1 MSNILVPDASV
12 LLMWAL
18 KGPEEN
24 DSVAATKLFDR
35 WMEGKVEIVLP
46 NLWAYE
52 VGNVL
57 GLRNPSRAEE
67 LMDIF
72 IGYSFHEVELSS
84 IVCRKTYSLTKQCQV
99 SFYDAIYHAVALLHK
114 GMLIT
119 ADEAYHRHAAGIGQI
134 RLLRDFPV
142 SP

>member
-1 MSNILVPDASV
+1 VSNILVPDASV
-12 LLMWAL
+12 LLKWAL

-35 WMEGKVEIVLP
+35 WMEGNVKIVLP
-46 NLWAYE
+46 KLRAYE

-72 IGYSFHEVELSS
+72 NGYSFHEVELSS

>member
-12 LLMWAL
+12 LLKWAL

-24 DSVAATKLFDR
+24 DSAAATMLFDR
-35 WMEGKVEIVLP
+35 WLEGRIELVLP
-46 NLWAYE
+46 KLWAYE

-67 LMDIF
+67 LMDLF
-72 IGYSFHEVELSS
+72 IGYSFHEVGLTST
-84 IVCRKTYSLTKQCQV
+84 ICKRTYSLTRQYRV
-99 SFYDAIYHAVALLHK
+99 SFYDAIYHAVALLHN
-114 GMLIT
+114 GTLIT
-119 ADEAYHRHAAGIGQI
+119 ADEAYHRRAAGIGHV
-134 RLLRDFPV
+134 RLLREFPE

>member
-12 LLMWAL
+12 LLKWAL

-24 DSVAATKLFDR
+24 DSIAATNLFEH

-46 NLWAYE
+46 RLWAYE

-72 IGYSFHEVELSS
+72 LGYGFHEVDLSTT
-84 IVCRKTYSLTKQCQV
+84 VCRKTYTLTRQCRV
-99 SFYDAIYHAVALLHK
+99 SFYDAIYHAVALLHN
-114 GMLIT
+114 GTLIT
-119 ADEAYHRHAAGIGQI
+119 ADEAYHRQSVGIGQV
-134 RLLRDFPV
+134 RLLRDFPI

>member
-1 MSNILVPDASV
+1 VSNILVPDASV
-12 LLMWAL
+12 LLKWAL

-24 DSVAATKLFDR
+24 DRVAATKLFDR
-35 WMEGKVEIVLP
+35 WMEGYYEIVLP
-46 NLWAYE
+46 SLWAYE

-84 IVCRKTYSLTKQCQV
+84 TVCRTSYSLTMKYRV
-99 SFYDAIYHAVALLHK
+99 SFYDAIYHAVALLYK
-114 GMLIT
+114 GLLIT
-119 ADEAYHRHAAGIGQI
+119 ADEAYHRQAAGIGHV

-142 SP
+142 TF